1 MRISEKLL
9 NKIGDYSLYKQTKMT
24 QMPKEVYKQVNLE

>member
-24 QMPKEVYKQVNLE
+24 QILKERGL